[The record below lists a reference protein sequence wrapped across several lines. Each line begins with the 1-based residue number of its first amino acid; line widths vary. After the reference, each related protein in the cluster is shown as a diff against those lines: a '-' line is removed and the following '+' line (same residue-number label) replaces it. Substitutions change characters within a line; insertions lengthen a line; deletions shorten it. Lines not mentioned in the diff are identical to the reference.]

1 MELLRPGA
9 ATGPRNVNPKLVAAV
24 EARDRLWTLL
34 VTRLFGKDD
43 EKVPYWLVVAIA
55 V

>member
-1 MELLRPGA
+1 M
-9 ATGPRNVNPKLVAAV
+9 NPKLVAAV

-34 VTRLFGKDD
+34 VTRYELLWRTGAWLFGKDD

>member
-1 MELLRPGA
+1 
-9 ATGPRNVNPKLVAAV
+9 VNPKLVDSV
-24 EARDRLWTLL
+24 EARDRLWTFL
-34 VTRLFGKDD
+34 VTRYELRWRTGAWLFGKVD